1 MLYICV
7 RTYADGKYINMVFL
21 PRIFTNYH
29 ECIEMCI
36 DLQQKLGQDP
46 MNVGFLF
53 HCIKKIET
61 RILQVL
67 ICKKQIKNNQG
78 GIVLC

>member
-7 RTYADGKYINMVFL
+7 RTYADGKYINMVL

-36 DLQQKLGQDP
+36 DLQQKLGQESDERWIP
-46 MNVGFLF
+46 FSIVSRRL
-53 HCIKKIET
+53 T
-61 RILQVL
+61 RTFCNSLYAR
-67 ICKKQIKNNQG
+67 NR
-78 GIVLC
+78 